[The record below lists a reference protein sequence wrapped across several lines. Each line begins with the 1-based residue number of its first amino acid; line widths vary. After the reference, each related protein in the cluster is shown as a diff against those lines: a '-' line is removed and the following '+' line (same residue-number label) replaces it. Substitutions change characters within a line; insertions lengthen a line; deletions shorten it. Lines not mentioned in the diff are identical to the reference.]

1 YLVAATSIAAPLE
14 AVALFLSVSKK
25 GKKGLLRVLMPLLG
39 AAAPALLYSSAGAA
53 FAAGWDVY
61 YYSESEPSAG
71 GGRRFSVCRSS
82 AGARFCGQV
91 HVSMWL
97 ALGAAVAVSVA
108 ECLTTLLWSAS
119 SDSDSADSDSDDSV
133 CGHGCHCKH

>member
-1 YLVAATSIAAPLE
+1 MAATSIAAPLE

-39 AAAPALLYSSAGAA
+39 AVAPALLYSSAGAA
-53 FAAGWDVY
+53 FAAGWDVS
-61 YYSESEPSAG
+61 YYSESELSA

-108 ECLTTLLWSAS
+108 ECLTTLLWCHGGGSAS
-119 SDSDSADSDSDDSV
+119 SDSNSDDSV

>member
-1 YLVAATSIAAPLE
+1 M
-14 AVALFLSVSKK
+14 SKK

-53 FAAGWDVY
+53 FAAGWDVS

-71 GGRRFSVCRSS
+71 GRRFFSVCRSS
-82 AGARFCGQV
+82 AAGARFCGQV

-108 ECLTTLLWSAS
+108 ECLTTLLWYHGGGSAS
-119 SDSDSADSDSDDSV
+119 SDSDSDDSV